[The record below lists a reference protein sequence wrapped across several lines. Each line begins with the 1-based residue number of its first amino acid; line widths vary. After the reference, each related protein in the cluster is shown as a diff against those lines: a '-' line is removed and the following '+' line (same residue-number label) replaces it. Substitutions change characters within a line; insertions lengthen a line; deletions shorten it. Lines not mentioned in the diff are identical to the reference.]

1 MWIWIFLDHHPED
14 VAVEVEIGGNSDV
27 SIDER
32 PENSTNTNNLEFNVP
47 SANNGNPNR
56 RTVE

>member
-1 MWIWIFLDHHPED
+1 MFLDHHPED